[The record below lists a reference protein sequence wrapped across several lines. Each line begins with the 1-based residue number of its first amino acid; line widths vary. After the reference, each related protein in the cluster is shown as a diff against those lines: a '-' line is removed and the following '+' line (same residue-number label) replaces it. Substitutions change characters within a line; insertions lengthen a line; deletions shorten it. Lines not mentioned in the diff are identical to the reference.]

1 MKLVPIVAM
10 IAIASS
16 AFAGTDTPPGQGGE
30 VCQGSTCNG
39 DDNGS
44 SSNTFSNNGN
54 SSNILTNSPSNV
66 VSGKVDNN
74 VTSKSTSR
82 SNSVSLAGSN
92 SASSSIATGGSG
104 GAGGAGGAGGSSSV
118 SSTVNVSNSTSSA
131 PRNSRI
137 ETVGIAPDITS
148 YSTAP
153 CRVAIGASGGWLGG
167 AFGFTGSVLD
177 EGCDI
182 WRDHVNL
189 TSSGYKSAA
198 DMRLCDKPELKKL
211 LPFCATISDTKEANS
226 YTAGFR
232 H

>member
-44 SSNTFSNNGN
+44 DGNTFSNIGN
-54 SSNILTNSPSNV
+54 SSNVLTSSFNNV
-66 VSGKVDNN
+66 VSSKVDNN
-74 VTSKSTSR
+74 VTSKSTSQ
-82 SNSVSLAGSN
+82 SNSAAIAGSN
-92 SASSSIATGGSG
+92 STSSSIATGGSG
-104 GAGGAGGAGGSSSV
+104 GAGGAGGTGGSSSV
-118 SSTVNVSNSTSSA
+118 SNTVHVSNSTPSA

-189 TSSGYKSAA
+189 TSSGYKGAA

-211 LPFCATISDTKEANS
+211 LPFCATIGDTKEANS